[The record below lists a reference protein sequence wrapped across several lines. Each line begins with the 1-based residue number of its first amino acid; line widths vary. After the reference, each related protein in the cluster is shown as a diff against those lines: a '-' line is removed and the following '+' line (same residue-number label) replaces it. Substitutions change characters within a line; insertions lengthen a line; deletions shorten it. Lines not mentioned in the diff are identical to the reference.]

1 MRDETLEAARA
12 IHEETGPTFYAATRL
27 LPERVRAPTV
37 VLYAFFRRADEVVDG
52 DNEVSLAEQEAE
64 LDRLLATALGQETSA
79 GPIAKAVADV
89 RVEHAIPEDDL
100 VAFVDSMKADL
111 FREGYATF
119 AELRDYMEGSAAAVG
134 RMMARVMGVPDEP
147 AVLARAAMLGEAFQM
162 TNFLRDVREDLRERG
177 RVYLPQQ
184 TLDRFGVEPE
194 DLREPPAA
202 RPVRAAIGYEAARTR
217 MLYREGVLGLPE
229 LPADCQLP
237 VTLAATLYAEHHR
250 LLRDQRLD
258 VIAER
263 PTLSGLRRAWVAA
276 KVRAAWAWEADPVW
290 VFDRV
295 AAIDMADPE
304 PQRPVVS
311 PTPTTSAVAGQPVD
325 LEAGRR
331 EQR

>member
-162 TNFLRDVREDLRERG
+162 TNFLRDVREDLRE
-177 RVYLPQQ
+177 
-184 TLDRFGVEPE
+184 
-194 DLREPPAA
+194 PPAA

-276 KVRAAWAWEADPVW
+276 KVRAAWAWETDPVW